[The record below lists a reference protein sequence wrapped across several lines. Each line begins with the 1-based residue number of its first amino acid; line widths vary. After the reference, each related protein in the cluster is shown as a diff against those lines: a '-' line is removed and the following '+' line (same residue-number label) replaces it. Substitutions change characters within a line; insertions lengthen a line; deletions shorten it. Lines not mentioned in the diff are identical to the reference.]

1 MVQEGQRAPTF
12 ARPVGGGGKVA
23 LKDLKGKKVV
33 LFFYPKDDTPGCTAE
48 ANDFTKLKRKFS
60 ANGIAV
66 IGVSKDTAAKHEK
79 FSDKHN
85 LRITLASD
93 ASGVI
98 CEKFGVW
105 VEKINYGR
113 KYMGIERSTFL
124 IDEKGIVAKIWRKVN
139 VKGHAEAVLAI
150 AKEI

>member
-1 MVQEGQRAPTF
+1 MVQKGRRAPTF
-12 ARPVGGGGKVA
+12 SMPVGGGGKVA

-48 ANDFTKLKRKFS
+48 ARDFTRLKRKFS
-60 ANGIAV
+60 ANGISV
-66 IGVSKDTAAKHEK
+66 IGVSKDTTAKHEK

-93 ASGVI
+93 VSGVI

-124 IDEKGIVAKIWRKVN
+124 IDEKGIVAKIWRKVK
-139 VKGHAEAVLAI
+139 VKGHAEGVLAA